1 METIK
6 LGSNGESVKT
16 LQTLLKSV
24 GYNLQVDG
32 IFGEITEEIVKLFQ
46 KKAGLQVDGI
56 CGSKTWDALTSSK
69 PAAQTKRRINKII
82 LHCAATREGQNFTI
96 KDIDSWHK
104 KRGFT
109 KIGYHYVI
117 YLDGSVHQGR
127 QESEIGAHATGHNA
141 NSIGICYIGGCDKK
155 GKAKD
160 TRTKEQK
167 ISMLNLVHELLK
179 KYNLTLENVKCHNQ
193 LCKNSKQCPSFS
205 IETFSKEYKEYFSK

>member
-6 LGSNGESVKT
+6 LGSRGESVKT
-16 LQTLLKSV
+16 LQTLLKSA

-32 IFGEITEEIVKLFQ
+32 IFGEITDEIVKRFQ

-56 CGSKTWDALTSSK
+56 CGSKTWAALTSSK
-69 PAAQTKRRINKII
+69 PATQTKRKINLIV
-82 LHCAATREGQNFTI
+82 LHCYATREGQNFTVE
-96 KDIDSWHK
+96 DVNRWHIA
-104 KRGFT
+104 RGWK

-117 YLDGSVHQGR
+117 DLDGTVHAGR
-127 QESEIGAHATGHNA
+127 DESEIGAHATGYNA
-141 NSIGICYIGGCDKK
+141 YSIGISYCGGCDKN

-179 KYNLTLENVKCHNQ
+179 KYNLTLENVKCHAQ
-193 LCKNSKQCPSFS
+193 LCKNGKLCPSFS
-205 IETFSKEYKEYFSK
+205 IDTFKKEYHERYN

>member
-6 LGSNGESVKT
+6 LGSRGESVKT
-16 LQTLLKSV
+16 LQTLLKSA

-46 KKAGLQVDGI
+46 KKAGLKADGI
-56 CGSKTWDALTSSK
+56 CGSKTWDVLTSSK
-69 PAAQTKRRINKII
+69 PAAQTKRKINKII
-82 LHCAATREGQNFTI
+82 LHCSATREGQNFTT
-96 KDIDSWHK
+96 KDIDYWHK

-117 YLDGSVHQGR
+117 YLDGSVHIGR

-141 NSIGICYIGGCDKK
+141 NSIGICYIGGCDKN

-160 TRTKEQK
+160 TRTAAQKESLLK
-167 ISMLNLVHELLK
+167 LVHELLK
-179 KYNLTLENVKCHNQ
+179 KYNLGLENVYGHYQFANKT
-193 LCKNSKQCPSFS
+193 CPSFS
-205 IETFSKEYKEYFSK
+205 IETFRSEYEKKYLV